1 MVDSPNEGITHVET
15 AQKNKEAVIDQAMD
29 DGDTARNEP
38 LDFSVAAGGTL
49 TPTALQLQRNNTI
62 RFTGAPAADFN
73 IELNDDSDARNLV
86 RTYENVS
93 AKTATINTITG
104 VGSSSTIELLDGE
117 SALIGMQGQELRVIA
132 WLKKT
137 AHLNLPLTGLREIGL
152 PTANEIS
159 DITNNGGILSSD
171 SSPSYKRV
179 NLATD
184 KALRVN
190 WIGGNVDEVQ
200 FPPVPMPHDLDA
212 GVDLTIHLLAK
223 MDAGGDVPTIDV
235 QVFDAIG
242 DTEMGGPT
250 AALSSTLAE
259 LTVTIANA
267 NVSGHPL
274 GFLNISLIPGT
285 HATQAVELYAAWIE
299 YIKVTA

>member
-1 MVDSPNEGITHVET
+1 MPFSPNEDIFHVET
-15 AQKNKEAVIDQAMD
+15 VEENKEAVIDQAMD

-62 RFTGAPAADFN
+62 RFTGAPAADFD
-73 IELNDDSDARNLV
+73 IELNDASNVRNLV
-86 RTYENVS
+86 RNYENVS

-104 VGSSSTIELLDGE
+104 VGGSSTIELLDGE
-117 SALIGMQGQELRVIA
+117 SATIAMQGQELRVIA

-137 AHLNLPLTGLREIGL
+137 AHLDLSLSSLREI
-152 PTANEIS
+152 TSDDIDTRANA
-159 DITNNGGILSSD
+159 GGILAVATT
-171 SSPSYKRV
+171 PSYKRV
-179 NLATD
+179 STSTD
-184 KALRVN
+184 KALRVT
-190 WIGGNVDEVQ
+190 WVGGNVDEVQ

-212 GVDLTIHLLAK
+212 GKNLTIHLLAK
-223 MDAGGDVPTIDV
+223 MSAAGDTPTIDV

-259 LTVTIANA
+259 LTVTIVAA
-267 NVSGHPL
+267 DISGHPL

-285 HATQAVELYAAWIE
+285 HVTQAVELYAAWIE
-299 YIKVTA
+299 YIKKVA